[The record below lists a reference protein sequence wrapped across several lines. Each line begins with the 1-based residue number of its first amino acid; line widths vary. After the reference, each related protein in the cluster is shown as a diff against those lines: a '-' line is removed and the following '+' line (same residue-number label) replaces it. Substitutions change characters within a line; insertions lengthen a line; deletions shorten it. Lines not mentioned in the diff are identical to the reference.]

1 MPKPYSD
8 DLRERV
14 IEAVEAGASRRE
26 AAESFNLSPSS
37 AVKWLERW
45 RDTGSAKAK
54 PNRGS
59 TSPLEKHAKWLLA
72 MVAEQPDLTLDEI
85 VAAMRK
91 RRIPGSRTAVWRFF
105 ARHDLTFKKKEPA
118 RRRAT
123 TAGRG
128 PRTPPLAAR
137 AVHV

>member
-37 AVKWLERW
+37 AVKWLQRW
-45 RDTGSAKAK
+45 RDSGSAKAK
-54 PNRGS
+54 ASGGS
-59 TSPLEKHAKWLLA
+59 TSPLEKHAEWLLA
-72 MVAEQPDLTLDEI
+72 AVAEQPDLTLDEI

-105 ARHDLTFKKKEPA
+105 ARHDLTSLVSQRCCEK
-118 RRRAT
+118 
-123 TAGRG
+123 TA
-128 PRTPPLAAR
+128 
-137 AVHV
+137 